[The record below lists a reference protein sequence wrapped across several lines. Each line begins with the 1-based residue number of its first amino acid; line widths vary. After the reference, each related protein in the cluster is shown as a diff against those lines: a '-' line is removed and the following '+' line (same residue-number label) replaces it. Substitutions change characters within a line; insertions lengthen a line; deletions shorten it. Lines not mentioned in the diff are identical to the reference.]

1 MKWAGMSMLATI
13 SHDLRTPL
21 TRIRLRGEFIEHRE
35 QQTRLFRESGRCT
48 SSGRSRIARQSSPL
62 GHVSP
67 TRQNLCASR

>member
-48 SSGRSRIARQSSPL
+48 SSGPIAHR
-62 GHVSP
+62 
-67 TRQNLCASR
+67 ASVIAPRARFTHATKLVRE